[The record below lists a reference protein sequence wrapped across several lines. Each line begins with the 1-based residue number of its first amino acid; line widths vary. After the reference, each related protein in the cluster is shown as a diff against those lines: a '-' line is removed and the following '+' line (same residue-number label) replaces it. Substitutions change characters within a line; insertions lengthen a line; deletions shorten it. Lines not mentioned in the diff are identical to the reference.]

1 MYLRRSG
8 WVETFTCRE
17 RPCDRGAAEERDELA
32 AFHHEEFPTSSE
44 YSWMKNGRFAG
55 GKLDPTA
62 SEAPRFKSRNISA
75 AIAADV
81 KEIVVID
88 DGDGRLLDAC
98 DCAPWRAALGHDLRS
113 RPAGN
118 VN

>member
-1 MYLRRSG
+1 M
-8 WVETFTCRE
+8 ETFTCRE

-62 SEAPRFKSRNISA
+62 SEAPRFKSRNILRTLATPEPIKDWSLTSL
-75 AIAADV
+75 
-81 KEIVVID
+81 KEKLIKIGAKVVSH
-88 DGDGRLLDAC
+88 GRYVVFK
-98 DCAPWRAALGHDLRS
+98 WRRSPSHDKCS
-113 RPAGN
+113 RRYCG
-118 VN
+118 

>member
-1 MYLRRSG
+1 MRRLSHGSYLCRSG

-17 RPCDRGAAEERDELA
+17 RPCDRVAAEERDELA

-62 SEAPRFKSRNISA
+62 SEAPRFKSRNI
-75 AIAADV
+75 
-81 KEIVVID
+81 
-88 DGDGRLLDAC
+88 
-98 DCAPWRAALGHDLRS
+98 LRTLAT
-113 RPAGN
+113 PEPI
-118 VN
+118 

>member
-1 MYLRRSG
+1 MYLCRSG

-17 RPCDRGAAEERDELA
+17 RPCDRDAAEERDELA

-88 DGDGRLLDAC
+88 DEDGRLLDAC

-113 RPAGN
+113 RRAGN